1 VTGVDTD
8 GAGTTADAAIPGSE
22 SSDPES
28 GQPTPGG
35 RRFGGSLSDLE
46 GTAHIAAGDQVVE
59 IPGQRPGHAPGDD
72 ELGRRQRDALRAGG

>member
-1 VTGVDTD
+1 M
-8 GAGTTADAAIPGSE
+8 ADRDPSEPDPSEPE
-22 SSDPES
+22 SSER
-28 GQPTPGG
+28 TPAG